1 MKNNEKVEQTNKS
14 FLVVVVVVVV
24 MMIEPTCFSGNQQR
38 NKFEMMR
45 YLS

>member
-14 FLVVVVVVVV
+14 FLVVVVVVV